1 MRTQLR
7 TPRTDFGLRG
17 ENRRAFALDLRMR
30 AKLRTHQALAELAA
44 SQYGVVSHAQL
55 TDLGYAATAVKSA
68 VASGRLHRIHR
79 GVFAVG
85 HAGVSRHGRCL
96 AGVLARGEGALLSYR
111 SAAWLWGMV
120 TAFAAPIEVSV
131 PWRGHGRSPL
141 HLHHCPALSAEDT
154 ALHEGIPVTAVPR
167 TLLDLASSV
176 PPRQLERAV
185 EKTERLGLLDIGQID
200 QLLER
205 VRGHPGRGKLRK
217 ALALHRDPAF
227 SRSRGELRFLEL
239 VREAGLPR
247 PLVNCVVEGY
257 ELDMYWERERFA
269 VELDGWE
276 GHRSRKAFEDDRER
290 QENLKLA
297 GIEMVRI
304 TGLRLAHRPNEIAAR
319 LGTLLQRR
327 RNQLRQSSVRSFRRI
342 GEESANAGG

>member
-1 MRTQLR
+1 M
-7 TPRTDFGLRG
+7 
-17 ENRRAFALDLRMR
+17 
-30 AKLRTHQALAELAA
+30 AA
-44 SQYGVVSHAQL
+44 VAADQYGVLSHEQL
-55 TDLGYAATAVKSA
+55 TNLGCTASA
-68 VASGRLHRIHR
+68 VESAVTSGRLHRVHR

-85 HAGVSRHGRCL
+85 HPGLSRHGRCL

-120 TAFAAPIEVSV
+120 PEFAVPIEVSV

-141 HLHHCPALSAEDT
+141 HLHHCPALGAEDI
-154 ALHEGIPVTAVPR
+154 ASHEGIPVTAVPR

-176 PPRQLERAV
+176 PPWQLERAV
-185 EKTERLGLLDIGQID
+185 EKAERLGLLDVGRID

-205 VRGHPGRGKLRK
+205 VRGHQGRGKLRK

-239 VREAGLPR
+239 VREAGLPH
-247 PLVNCVVEGY
+247 PSVNCVVEGY

-276 GHRSRKAFEDDRER
+276 THRSRAAFEEDRKR

-297 GIEMVRI
+297 GIEMIRI
-304 TGLRLAHRPNEIAAR
+304 TGHRLAHQPGEIAVR
-319 LGTLLQRR
+319 LRTLLQRR
-327 RNQLRQSSVRSFRRI
+327 REQLR
-342 GEESANAGG
+342 